1 MRLLLQMFWSF
12 FKIGAFTFGGGYA
25 MVPLIQ
31 KEVVDARK
39 WVGGEEFIDMLGL
52 AQTAPGPVA
61 VNTSV
66 FVGYKTAGFVG
77 AVVAVLGA
85 TLPSFLIILAVAIF
99 FSEIRHLPAAE
110 AAFAGVRPAVVALV
124 AGAAY
129 KIGRTAIREVR
140 GVILGAI
147 ALVAIVVFDVHPIP
161 VIVGSA
167 AIGYFV
173 FRRDFEA
180 EAEPKPRPSQGSEG
194 LPRSEPGS
202 KLPGDSG
209 EVRSESGTLGPG
221 RAAGGRSPAAGG
233 PLLPENA
240 GARNQDGFRNQDKVV
255 DKQ

>member
-1 MRLLLQMFWSF
+1 MFWSF

-39 WVGGEEFIDMLGL
+39 WVGNEEFIDMLGL

-77 AVVAVLGA
+77 AIVAVLGA
-85 TLPSFLIILAVAIF
+85 TLPSFLVILAVAIF

-110 AAFAGVRPAVVALV
+110 AAFGGVRPAVVALV

-129 KIGRTAIREVR
+129 KIGKTAIREVR
-140 GVILGAI
+140 GVILGAL
-147 ALVAIVVFDVHPIP
+147 ALVAIAVFDIHPIP

-173 FRRDFEA
+173 FRRDFEVEAGAQPNA
-180 EAEPKPRPSQGSEG
+180 EADAKAKAKANTNADAKAQSVPR
-194 LPRSEPGS
+194 
-202 KLPGDSG
+202 
-209 EVRSESGTLGPG
+209 LGPEG
-221 RAAGGRSPAAGG
+221 EADDSP
-233 PLLPENA
+233 
-240 GARNQDGFRNQDKVV
+240 GARGASRRGSAGVRNEDGLRDQDKVV